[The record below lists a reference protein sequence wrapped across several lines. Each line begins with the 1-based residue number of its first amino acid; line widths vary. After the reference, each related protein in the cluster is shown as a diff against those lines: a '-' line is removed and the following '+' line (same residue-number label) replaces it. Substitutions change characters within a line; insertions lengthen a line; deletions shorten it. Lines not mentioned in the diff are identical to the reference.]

1 MNAHFSFF
9 DWGLIA
15 AFLAFY
21 AYLGVRAR
29 SHSSSL
35 DEFLVMGRRLG
46 PWWGTA
52 TLAASET
59 GLITLI
65 YFSEEAYLNGF
76 VVFILAAVAALTM
89 FAVGWTGLV
98 IKRLRALEIRTV
110 PEFMEKR
117 FDVNVRSLAGL
128 AMFIVGVLN
137 MGIFLQGES
146 AFMAAIMGLPEGRIT
161 LVMAVML
168 IVVVTYTMLGGMYSV
183 VLTDVVQSILIVI
196 GVTVTTCFVVG
207 HAGGWHGLVAA
218 VDRAYGDA
226 GFLPWRAPRF
236 GLLFLIW
243 TTLYY
248 VSGWSTW
255 QPVVARVL
263 SMKDVDLSLKLFRWS
278 SGFMFMRAAVP
289 MLWGLGALAILGPDV
304 TSSLALPKM
313 LVQIIPA
320 GVIGLVT
327 VGFISASMST
337 YSSYLLAFSSIL
349 LQDVIGPHTRKPL
362 DGRQRIRAMQAGTVV
377 IAVVIFAW
385 ASFYRFPNSLFRFI
399 TLSGSLA
406 YAATLTVIM
415 GGMYW
420 KRANVA
426 GAYCAFVASALPP
439 IAAIVYTSIEPTY
452 AGLLSFVLAPV
463 GLVVGSLWSSSR
475 GQPRVAS

>member
-1 MNAHFSFF
+1 MNTHFSPF

-15 AFLAFY
+15 VFLAGY

-29 SHSSSL
+29 SHASSL

-46 PWWGTA
+46 PWWGVA

-65 YFSEEAYLNGF
+65 YFAEEAYLSGF
-76 VVFILAAVAALTM
+76 VAFILAVVAALTM
-89 FAVGWTGLV
+89 FAVGWSGLV
-98 IKRLRALEIRTV
+98 IKRLRALKVRTV

-117 FDVNVRSLAGL
+117 FDANVRSVAGV
-128 AMFIVGVLN
+128 AMFVVGVLN

-146 AFMAAIMGLPEGRIT
+146 AFLAAIIGLPMSQIT
-161 LVMAVML
+161 WVMAIML
-168 IVVVTYTMLGGMYSV
+168 IVVVFYTMLGGMYSV
-183 VLTDVVQSILIVI
+183 VLTDVVQFVMIIV
-196 GVTVTTCFVVG
+196 GVTVTTYLVVG
-207 HAGGWHGLVAA
+207 HAGGWSGMAAA
-218 VDRAYGDA
+218 VARNFGDA

-248 VSGWSTW
+248 ISGWSTW

-263 SMKDVDLSLKLFRWS
+263 SMKDIDLSLKLFRWS
-278 SGFMFMRAAVP
+278 SLFMFMRAGFP
-289 MLWGLGALAILGPDV
+289 LLWGLGALAIVGPNV
-304 TSSLALPKM
+304 GSSLALPMM
-313 LVQIIPA
+313 LAQIIPA

-349 LQDVIGPHTRKPL
+349 LQDVIGPHTKKPW
-362 DGRQRIRAMQAGTVV
+362 DGRQRIRAMRAGTVL
-377 IAVVIFAW
+377 IAVFIFAW
-385 ASFYRFPNSLFRFI
+385 ASLYRFPDSLFRFI

-406 YAATLTVIM
+406 YAATLSVLV
-415 GGMYW
+415 GGIYW
-420 KRANVA
+420 KRTTVA
-426 GAYCAFVASALPP
+426 GAYCAFVGSALPP
-439 IAAIVYTSIEPTY
+439 IVAIVHTSITPTH
-452 AGLLSFVLAPV
+452 AGLLSFILAPL
-463 GLVVGSLWSSSR
+463 GLLVGSLWS
-475 GQPRVAS
+475 RVHKPPQR

>member
-1 MNAHFSFF
+1 MSNHFSLL
-9 DWGLIA
+9 DWGLIV
-15 AFLAFY
+15 AFLGGY
-21 AYLGVRAR
+21 AWLGVRAR
-29 SHSSSL
+29 SHSSSV

-46 PWWGTA
+46 PWWGVA

-65 YFSEEAYLNGF
+65 YFAEEAYLSGF
-76 VVFILAAVAALTM
+76 VAFTLAAVAALTM

-98 IKRLRALEIRTV
+98 IKRLRALEVRTV

-117 FDVNVRSLAGL
+117 YDANVRSLAGV

-146 AFMAAIMGLPEGRIT
+146 AFMAAIMGLPQSHVSW
-161 LVMAVML
+161 VMAVML
-168 IVVVTYTMLGGMYSV
+168 VVVVAYTMLGGMYSV
-183 VLTDVVQSILIVI
+183 VLTDVVQFVMIVV
-196 GVTVTTCFVVG
+196 GVAVTTYFVLL
-207 HAGGWHGLVAA
+207 HAGGWSGLVAA
-218 VDRAYGDA
+218 VDHSYGDA

-248 VSGWSTW
+248 LSGWSTW

-278 SGFMFMRAAVP
+278 SLFMFMRAGFP
-289 MLWGLGALAILGPDV
+289 MLWGLGALAILGPKV

-313 LVQIIPA
+313 LVQIIPS

-349 LQDVIGPHTRKPL
+349 LQDVIGPHTRKPW
-362 DGRQRIRAMQAGTVV
+362 DGRQRILAMRAGTVL
-377 IAVVIFAW
+377 IAVFIFAW
-385 ASFYRFPNSLFRFI
+385 ASFYRFPESLFRFI

-406 YAATLTVIM
+406 YAATLSTLV
-415 GGMYW
+415 GGIYW
-420 KRANVA
+420 KRTNVA
-426 GAYCAFVASALPP
+426 GAYCAFVGSALPP
-439 IAAIVYTSIEPTY
+439 IAAIADTSIDPTY
-452 AGLLSFVLAPV
+452 AGLLSFVLAPL
-463 GLVVGSLWSSSR
+463 GLLAGSLWLS
-475 GQPRVAS
+475 PRRRPVD